1 MLLSPAIFF
10 PPELPQCLSQV
21 GSVGERF
28 QMIDRGN
35 FAAHPAKIVP
45 EKLRFQH
52 SVVRIIEKCEA
63 AASQSLFR
71 IPPSLSAGFGKVIG
85 CYFRKQCRIL
95 AVVAGGKTANRP
107 PISLQRDRGCPFRQ
121 KCRHGVIV
129 ESVITP
135 LDAVGEVSCD
145 EHLRSRGFLREN
157 CRRDLLQQQAVLFQT
172 VPQKID
178 VAVLPAI
185 CQMLQSISG
194 SPCSRRNAFALEK
207 CLQPKKP
214 W

>member
-1 MLLSPAIFF
+1 MGEIVLLSPAIFF

-107 PISLQRDRGCPFRQ
+107 L
-121 KCRHGVIV
+121 
-129 ESVITP
+129 
-135 LDAVGEVSCD
+135 A
-145 EHLRSRGFLREN
+145 
-157 CRRDLLQQQAVLFQT
+157 A
-172 VPQKID
+172 
-178 VAVLPAI
+178 
-185 CQMLQSISG
+185 
-194 SPCSRRNAFALEK
+194 
-207 CLQPKKP
+207 
-214 W
+214 